1 MSLLHLQLRFLYVH
15 VGWEFLLY
23 IYHLI
28 KIFFQFKKTVKDKNI
43 FIKDYFICY
52 FRS

>member
-1 MSLLHLQLRFLYVH
+1 MSLLHLQLRFLCVH

-28 KIFFQFKKTVKDKNI
+28 KKKISIKKNSERQKYFF
-43 FIKDYFICY
+43 Y
-52 FRS
+52 

>member
-1 MSLLHLQLRFLYVH
+1 MSLLHLQLRFLCVH

-28 KIFFQFKKTVKDKNI
+28 KIFFQLKKNSERQK
-43 FIKDYFICY
+43 YFY
-52 FRS
+52 